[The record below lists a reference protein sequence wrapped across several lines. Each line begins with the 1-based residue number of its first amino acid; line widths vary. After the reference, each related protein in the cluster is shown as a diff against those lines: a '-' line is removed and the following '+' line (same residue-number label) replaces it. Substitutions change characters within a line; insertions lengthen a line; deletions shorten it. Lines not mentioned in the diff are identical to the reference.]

1 MCWTVRKK
9 ARRTKMNIWNEN
21 YIVKIAVKIDDCDTE
36 EQAIEI
42 IEKKLETGEINLNRM
57 EFFIEEIYENEDE

>member
-1 MCWTVRKK
+1 
-9 ARRTKMNIWNEN
+9 MNIWNEN

-42 IEKKLETGEINLNRM
+42 IEKKLETGELNLNRM
-57 EFFIEEIYENEDE
+57 EFFVEKIQENESE

>member
-1 MCWTVRKK
+1 
-9 ARRTKMNIWNEN
+9 MNIWNEN

-42 IEKKLETGEINLNRM
+42 IEKKLETGELNLNRM
-57 EFFIEEIYENEDE
+57 EFFIEKIQETQDDTA

>member
-1 MCWTVRKK
+1 
-9 ARRTKMNIWNEN
+9 MNIWNEN

-42 IEKKLETGEINLNRM
+42 IENKLRRGELNLNGM
-57 EFFIEEIYENEDE
+57 EFFIEKIQENENES

>member
-1 MCWTVRKK
+1 M
-9 ARRTKMNIWNEN
+9 RRTKMNIWNEN

-57 EFFIEEIYENEDE
+57 EFFIEEIYKNET

>member
-1 MCWTVRKK
+1 
-9 ARRTKMNIWNEN
+9 MNIWNEN

-42 IEKKLETGEINLNRM
+42 IEKKLKTGEINLNRM
-57 EFFIEEIYENEDE
+57 EFFIEEIIWKDDMM

>member
-1 MCWTVRKK
+1 
-9 ARRTKMNIWNEN
+9 MNIWNEN

-42 IEKKLETGEINLNRM
+42 IENKLETGEINLNRM

>member
-1 MCWTVRKK
+1 
-9 ARRTKMNIWNEN
+9 MNIWNEN

-42 IEKKLETGEINLNRM
+42 IEKKLETGELNLNRM
-57 EFFIEEIYENEDE
+57 EFFIEKIQENEDE

>member
-1 MCWTVRKK
+1 
-9 ARRTKMNIWNEN
+9 MNIWNEN

-42 IEKKLETGEINLNRM
+42 IEKKLETGELNLNRM
-57 EFFIEEIYENEDE
+57 EFFIEKIQEKEDECM